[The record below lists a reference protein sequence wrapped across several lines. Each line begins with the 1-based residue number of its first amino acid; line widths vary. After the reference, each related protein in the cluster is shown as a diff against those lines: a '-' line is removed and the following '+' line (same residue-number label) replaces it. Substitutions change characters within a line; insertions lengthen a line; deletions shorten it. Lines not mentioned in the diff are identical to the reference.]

1 MFSLLFVLAVLQLLT
16 VQASEN
22 SGVHQYEYS
31 IDSEGHVFEGFVYED
46 VFKGSYIEVSKFE
59 DEVIK
64 EGARRVS
71 YLRLKITKG
80 NKSMQNV
87 KYDIVGTEAF
97 EINEE
102 GYIIVNDTETLFED
116 KEIEFYVVLLK
127 VPEEKIVSN
136 PIPFIVRMEI
146 SVKPEEPYPAAA
158 AIFAGVLILV
168 IVVMALFIPFVVRIK
183 RRYRSKQKS
192 IKSSVS
198 VQNGTGKGLTKRAES
213 KEPNWFANTEFK
225 YEEEVEK
232 EKEEFTHDI
241 LDMSK
246 GASNSVDTI
255 QLSKKSKLDWIN
267 PHAGDDS
274 KTGILK
280 NNGSYNQTDSKL

>member
-1 MFSLLFVLAVLQLLT
+1 
-16 VQASEN
+16 
-22 SGVHQYEYS
+22 VHQYEYS

-80 NKSMQNV
+80 NKSM
-87 KYDIVGTEAF
+87 
-97 EINEE
+97 
-102 GYIIVNDTETLFED
+102 
-116 KEIEFYVVLLK
+116 VVLLK

-267 PHAGDDS
+267 PHDS